1 MFYLLT
7 SCPSLS
13 LRLSIIFPPFIGV
26 VTFSINLSILLSTRK
41 YFTLLSIRISPSLFF
56 NLRGGNKYLCVKVI
70 QYVPYTIYLIHDPP
84 YIYNIAGFKVLRPT
98 FDMRLEF

>member
-1 MFYLLT
+1 
-7 SCPSLS
+7 
-13 LRLSIIFPPFIGV
+13 
-26 VTFSINLSILLSTRK
+26 
-41 YFTLLSIRISPSLFF
+41 
-56 NLRGGNKYLCVKVI
+56 VKVI